1 MRRGGEFEL
10 QFRPDESAWD
20 GRYANNGWLQELARP
35 LTKMVWSNAATISPG
50 YARRL
55 GIENGRH
62 VRILTG
68 GRAIEVAVWVL
79 PGQPD
84 ETVTLTLGYGRTA
97 AGRIGTGIGYDAYW
111 IRPHDAMWT
120 VTGASLVVLPRE
132 TKLVTTQ
139 HHHAIEGRDLVRTA
153 TLREYKSDPHFA
165 TRGKNE
171 PPTQSLYPEPSPT
184 GRTPGADGRTP
195 YAWGMVIDT
204 ESCIGC
210 NACIVACQSENNWP
224 VVGPDEVARGR
235 EMQWLR
241 IDRYYAGPAA
251 NPATVFQPVLCMQC
265 ENAPCE
271 YVCPVEAT
279 QHSAEGLNEMIY
291 NRCIG
296 TRYCSQN
303 CPYKVRRFN
312 WFDYTSG
319 AADHPVNDE
328 AANPEVTVRSRGV
341 MEKCTYCVQRID
353 RARIRADRENRTI
366 GEGEVTTACQDAC
379 PTRAIVFGDIN
390 KPGSAVRKLKD
401 TPRNYGMLA
410 ELNTRPRTT
419 YLAGVTN
426 PNPDIESEDDAAFFE
441 RK

>member
-1 MRRGGEFEL
+1 M
-10 QFRPDESAWD
+10 
-20 GRYANNGWLQELARP
+20 
-35 LTKMVWSNAATISPG
+35 
-50 YARRL
+50 
-55 GIENGRH
+55 
-62 VRILTG
+62 
-68 GRAIEVAVWVL
+68 
-79 PGQPD
+79 
-84 ETVTLTLGYGRTA
+84 
-97 AGRIGTGIGYDAYW
+97 GYDAY
-111 IRPHDAMWT
+111 RLRTSDAPWFAA
-120 VTGASLVVLPRE
+120 GARIEVLPA
-132 TKLVTTQ
+132 TSDLVTTQ
-139 HHHAIEGRDLVRTA
+139 HHHAIEGRGLVRTA
-153 TLREYKSDPHFA
+153 TWREYRADPHFA
-165 TRGKNE
+165 TR
-171 PPTQSLYPEPSPT
+171 PPYEAPTTSLYPEPSPAA
-184 GRTPGADGRTP
+184 RTPGADGWTP

-210 NACIVACQSENNWP
+210 NACVVACQSENNWP
-224 VVGPDEVARGR
+224 IVGAEEVARGR

-241 IDRYYAGPAA
+241 IDRYYAGPPD
-251 NPATVFQPVLCMQC
+251 NPATVFQPVPCMQC

-279 QHSAEGLNEMIY
+279 QHSSEGLNEMVY

-312 WFDYTSG
+312 WFDYTG
-319 AADHPVNDE
+319 PAADHPSNTRAD
-328 AANPEVTVRSRGV
+328 NPQVTVRSRGV

-366 GEGEVTTACQDAC
+366 AEGEVTTACQDAC

-390 KPGSAVRKLKD
+390 NAESAVRRLKD

-419 YLAGVTN
+419 YLAGVTD
-426 PNPDIESEDDAAFFE
+426 PNPDLESESDAAFFE